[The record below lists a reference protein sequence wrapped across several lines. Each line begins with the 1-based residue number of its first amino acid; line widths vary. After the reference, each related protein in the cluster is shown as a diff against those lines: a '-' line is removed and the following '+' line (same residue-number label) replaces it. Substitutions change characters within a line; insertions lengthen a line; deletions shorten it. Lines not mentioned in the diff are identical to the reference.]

1 MLLYVSKMFK
11 KITEMWCIYDDDDA
25 LIVKEREE
33 KEEIKKVKYLSYI
46 SV

>member
-1 MLLYVSKMFK
+1 MQ
-11 KITEMWCIYDDDDA
+11 CICDSDDA

-33 KEEIKKVKYLSYI
+33 EKEVKKAKYLSCV